1 MNDKVDF
8 DKHAEQY
15 EKQLT
20 DDLKFFGEE
29 SSYFA
34 EYKVRVLKDD
44 LDKCPERIL
53 EFGCGIG
60 LNLQF
65 LISYFKNSDITGCDI
80 SRRSIEIAGKRN
92 PNAKFFRITDENVS
106 KEKEKYD
113 VIFIS
118 NVFHHIEPQLRADS
132 ISKIYSM
139 LKPGGI
145 VFFFEHNP
153 YNPVTRRIVNNCVWD
168 TDAILLKPSESLGLF
183 KNAGF
188 IIVSKKYTLY
198 FPSFLKILRPVEK
211 GLWFVPLGGQYYIS
225 ARKD

>member
-1 MNDKVDF
+1 MNNKVDF

-44 LDKCPERIL
+44 IEKCPERIL

-80 SRRSIEIAGKRN
+80 SQKSIEIAGKRN
-92 PNAKFFRITDENVS
+92 PNAKFFRISDENVS
-106 KEKEKYD
+106 KETGKYD

-188 IIVSKKYTLY
+188 KIVSKKYTLY

>member
-1 MNDKVDF
+1 MNNKVDF

-34 EYKVRVLKDD
+34 EYKVRILKEEIDE
-44 LDKCPERIL
+44 CPGRIL

-65 LISYFKNSDITGCDI
+65 LISYFRNSEVTGCDI
-80 SRRSIEIAGKRN
+80 SEKSIEAASKRN
-92 PNAKFFRITDENVS
+92 PKAKFFRITEGNIAGEREN
-106 KEKEKYD
+106 YD
-113 VIFIS
+113 IIFIS
-118 NVFHHIEPQLRADS
+118 NVFHHIEPHLRADS
-132 ISKIYSM
+132 VSLIYSM
-139 LKPGGI
+139 LKPGGL
-145 VFFFEHNP
+145 VYFFEHNP

-168 TDAILLKPSESLGLF
+168 TDAILLKPAESLELF
-183 KNAGF
+183 RNAGF
-188 IIVSKKYTLY
+188 KVTGKKYALY

-211 GLWFVPLGGQYYIS
+211 GLWFVPLGGQYYIT